1 MNFPPFQLFS
11 LLWRRITNQKPV
23 CWLVIIDFQLYLSAL
38 LVALNYSHKVSFVNM
53 KQVNSLS
60 PSPSN
65 CTNSF
70 PVKRIWQRL
79 EMLSLS
85 LFIYFSFQLRAT
97 VPPSQNKFENKWRM
111 RKPRGGLCAGQN
123 VDTVQPAK
131 IGKENKH
138 YFSQER
144 IRSRLMVGIKLST
157 KQLMY
162 KTDHRP
168 RERGPPPPHTIG
180 PPHVIILFR
189 FVQPMGKETRS
200 ARLPVKHISHHPG
213 RAATTDNSVFDRITF

>member
-1 MNFPPFQLFS
+1 
-11 LLWRRITNQKPV
+11 
-23 CWLVIIDFQLYLSAL
+23 
-38 LVALNYSHKVSFVNM
+38 
-53 KQVNSLS
+53 
-60 PSPSN
+60 
-65 CTNSF
+65 
-70 PVKRIWQRL
+70 
-79 EMLSLS
+79 
-85 LFIYFSFQLRAT
+85 
-97 VPPSQNKFENKWRM
+97 M

-213 RAATTDNSVFDRITF
+213 RAATTDNSVFDRITFWHSPNPHDVPLKNLRPSLGRQRNFPRKKHLKRCQHHTTTTTTASRIRFFNLRVIHLLLRNPIHFIFIFFKFFNEDIWWRWRWSPESFLSQICYTTESGGEI

>member
-1 MNFPPFQLFS
+1 LFPSGGPLEERREIKHKEIELNFPPFQLFS

-85 LFIYFSFQLRAT
+85 LSLYIFFISIEGHRQ
-97 VPPSQNKFENKWRM
+97 
-111 RKPRGGLCAGQN
+111 
-123 VDTVQPAK
+123 AK
-131 IGKENKH
+131 IN
-138 YFSQER
+138 
-144 IRSRLMVGIKLST
+144 L
-157 KQLMY
+157 
-162 KTDHRP
+162 KTSGGCESP
-168 RERGPPPPHTIG
+168 EGACA
-180 PPHVIILFR
+180 
-189 FVQPMGKETRS
+189 QAKMSTRS
-200 ARLPVKHISHHPG
+200 SRPK
-213 RAATTDNSVFDRITF
+213 

>member
-1 MNFPPFQLFS
+1 
-11 LLWRRITNQKPV
+11 
-23 CWLVIIDFQLYLSAL
+23 
-38 LVALNYSHKVSFVNM
+38 
-53 KQVNSLS
+53 
-60 PSPSN
+60 
-65 CTNSF
+65 
-70 PVKRIWQRL
+70 
-79 EMLSLS
+79 MLSLS

-168 RERGPPPPHTIG
+168 RERGPPPHT
-180 PPHVIILFR
+180 P
-189 FVQPMGKETRS
+189 
-200 ARLPVKHISHHPG
+200 
-213 RAATTDNSVFDRITF
+213 SVHLT